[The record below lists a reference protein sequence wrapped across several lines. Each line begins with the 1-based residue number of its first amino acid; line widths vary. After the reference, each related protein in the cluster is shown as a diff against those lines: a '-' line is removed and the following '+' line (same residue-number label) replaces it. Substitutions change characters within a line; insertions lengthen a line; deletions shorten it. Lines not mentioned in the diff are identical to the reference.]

1 MGDSPDLR
9 LGNAQIAAGEIDHVE
24 LLSSQSSALFRSQE
38 FTDVTFNV
46 DGSKIF
52 AHRVVLAARSEYFRA
67 LLYGGMRET
76 NPETE
81 IEIKDT
87 TASAFDALLKYIYSG
102 KIFLGDYKEET
113 ILELLSLAHKYGFLA
128 LESALQGY
136 LKSILSIRNICV
148 IFDAAVLYQMN
159 DLCATCLSFLDRNAV
174 EVLSTDGF
182 SCLTKSALTEVVKRD
197 SFCAPENQIF
207 RAVQE
212 WVESAEEMSEGDFK
226 DILDTVR
233 LPLISLHDLFNTVR
247 PSELYSADAIL
258 DAIQIKTESRVH
270 EMNFRGHLVPDENI
284 ATSQHGAE
292 VIEGEMR
299 ESLLD
304 GDTTT
309 FDLDRGFTRHL
320 ILEGDK
326 GICIALGRPSIINNI
341 KMLLWNKDPRSY
353 SYYIEV
359 SVDNE
364 DWIRVIDYS
373 KYFCRSWQ
381 RLYFKPRVV
390 RYIRVLGVH
399 NTVNKVFHLVHFECS
414 YSNTTYQLGEDGVI
428 VPFENV
434 ALPSLGASVIEGV
447 SRSRNALLNGEVG
460 NYDWNIGYTCHQL
473 GSGAIVVQ
481 LPQPYIVNT
490 MRLLLWDLDERKYSY
505 FIEVSCDQQ
514 SWVRV
519 VDKTKE
525 VCRSWQYL
533 SFEPRPVVFV
543 RIVGVENTAN
553 EVFHCVH
560 FECPANHKEPMNC
573 SSEMTD
579 SSEQSAASDSTI
591 SSIM

>member
-182 SCLTKSALTEVVKRD
+182 SCLTKSALIEVVKRD

-247 PSELYSADAIL
+247 PSELYSADAVL

-304 GDTTT
+304 GDTTN

-481 LPQPYIVNT
+481 LPQPYIVST

>member
-102 KIFLGDYKEET
+102 KIFLGDYKEEM

-159 DLCATCLSFLDRNAV
+159 DLCATCLSFLDRNAL

-182 SCLTKSALTEVVKRD
+182 SCLTKSALIEVVKRD

-207 RAVQE
+207 RAVRE

-233 LPLISLHDLFNTVR
+233 LPLISLHDLFNAVR

-270 EMNFRGHLVPDENI
+270 EMNFRGHLGKLM
-284 ATSQHGAE
+284 HK
-292 VIEGEMR
+292 IE
-299 ESLLD
+299 
-304 GDTTT
+304 
-309 FDLDRGFTRHL
+309 
-320 ILEGDK
+320 
-326 GICIALGRPSIINNI
+326 
-341 KMLLWNKDPRSY
+341 
-353 SYYIEV
+353 
-359 SVDNE
+359 
-364 DWIRVIDYS
+364 
-373 KYFCRSWQ
+373 
-381 RLYFKPRVV
+381 
-390 RYIRVLGVH
+390 
-399 NTVNKVFHLVHFECS
+399 TV
-414 YSNTTYQLGEDGVI
+414 
-428 VPFENV
+428 
-434 ALPSLGASVIEGV
+434 
-447 SRSRNALLNGEVG
+447 
-460 NYDWNIGYTCHQL
+460 
-473 GSGAIVVQ
+473 
-481 LPQPYIVNT
+481 
-490 MRLLLWDLDERKYSY
+490 
-505 FIEVSCDQQ
+505 QQ
-514 SWVRV
+514 
-519 VDKTKE
+519 
-525 VCRSWQYL
+525 
-533 SFEPRPVVFV
+533 
-543 RIVGVENTAN
+543 
-553 EVFHCVH
+553 
-560 FECPANHKEPMNC
+560 
-573 SSEMTD
+573 
-579 SSEQSAASDSTI
+579 
-591 SSIM
+591 

>member
-9 LGNAQIAAGEIDHVE
+9 LGSAQIAAGEIDHAE
-24 LLSSQSSALFRSQE
+24 LLSSQSSALYRSQE

-81 IEIKDT
+81 IEVKDT
-87 TASAFDALLKYIYSG
+87 TASAFDALLKYVYSG
-102 KIFLGDYKEET
+102 KIFLSDYKEET

-136 LKSILSIRNICV
+136 LKSVLSIRNVCV
-148 IFDAAVLYQMN
+148 VFDAAVLYQMN
-159 DLCATCLSFLDRNAV
+159 DLCSTCLGFLDRNAV

-182 SCLTKSALTEVVKRD
+182 SCLTKSALIEIVKRD

-212 WVESAEEMSEGDFK
+212 WVESAEEMSEGDYK
-226 DILDTVR
+226 VILDKVR
-233 LPLISLHDLFNTVR
+233 LPLISLHDLFNIVR
-247 PSELYSADAIL
+247 PSELFSADAIL
-258 DAIQIKTESRVH
+258 DAIQIKTESRVN

-284 ATSQHGAE
+284 ATSRHGAE

-304 GDTTT
+304 GDTTN

-341 KMLLWNKDPRSY
+341 KLLLWNKDPRSY

-364 DWIRVIDYS
+364 DWIRVVDYS

-390 RYIRVLGVH
+390 RYIRVYGVH

-414 YSNTTYQLGEDGVI
+414 YSNTTYELGEDGVI
-428 VPFENV
+428 VPSENV

-481 LPQPYIVNT
+481 LPQPYIVGT

-505 FIEVSCDQQ
+505 YIEVSCDQQ
-514 SWVRV
+514 NWVQV

-525 VCRSWQYL
+525 VCRSWQNL

-543 RIVGVENTAN
+543 RIVGVDNTAN

-560 FECPANHKEPMNC
+560 FECPANHKEPINC
-573 SSEMTD
+573 SSDLTD
-579 SSEQSAASDSTI
+579 TSEQSAASDSTI

>member
-9 LGNAQIAAGEIDHVE
+9 LGSAQIAAGEIDHAE
-24 LLSSQSSALFRSQE
+24 LLSSQSSALYRSQE

-81 IEIKDT
+81 IEVKDT
-87 TASAFDALLKYIYSG
+87 TASAFDALLKYVYSG
-102 KIFLGDYKEET
+102 KIFLSDYKEET

-136 LKSILSIRNICV
+136 LKSVLSIRNVCV
-148 IFDAAVLYQMN
+148 VFDAAVLYQMN
-159 DLCATCLSFLDRNAV
+159 DLCSTCLGFLDRNAV

-182 SCLTKSALTEVVKRD
+182 SCLTKSALIEIVKRD

-212 WVESAEEMSEGDFK
+212 WVESAEEMSEGDYK
-226 DILDTVR
+226 VILDKVR
-233 LPLISLHDLFNTVR
+233 LPLISLHDLFNIVR
-247 PSELYSADAIL
+247 PSELFSADAIL
-258 DAIQIKTESRVH
+258 DAIQIKTESRVN

-284 ATSQHGAE
+284 ATSRHGAE

-304 GDTTT
+304 GDTTN

-341 KMLLWNKDPRSY
+341 KLLLWNKDPRSY

-364 DWIRVIDYS
+364 DWIRVVDYS

-390 RYIRVLGVH
+390 RYIRVYGVH

-414 YSNTTYQLGEDGVI
+414 YSNTTYELGEDGVI
-428 VPFENV
+428 VPSENV

-481 LPQPYIVNT
+481 LPQPYIVGT

-505 FIEVSCDQQ
+505 YIEVSCDQQ
-514 SWVRV
+514 NWVQV

-525 VCRSWQYL
+525 VCRSWQNL

-543 RIVGVENTAN
+543 RIVGVDNTAN
-553 EVFHCVH
+553 EVTK
-560 FECPANHKEPMNC
+560 PIN
-573 SSEMTD
+573 
-579 SSEQSAASDSTI
+579 
-591 SSIM
+591 